1 MSNHPYLHHREYQ
14 RGHRRVGEILKGH
27 PEGATKHA
35 DGGAFSRVTSK
46 TAAEHHDAKVS
57 GKKGPKRFARG
68 GKVKHG
74 HTNIA
79 IVLPHGAGAGAASPA
94 PTAGPPVP
102 MGGPAPSP
110 MMPPPGGPPGMP
122 MRARG
127 GKVIDGEA
135 TASDIKAWGKRAA
148 KNSYFRGGAASGV
161 GREEKAAHMKRK
173 GK

>member
-1 MSNHPYLHHREYQ
+1 MHPFHHHRDYQ
-14 RGHRRVGEILKGH
+14 RGHRRVGEVLKGH

-46 TAAEHHDAKVS
+46 TAAEQHDAKVS
-57 GKKGPKRFARG
+57 GKKGPKRYARG
-68 GKVKHG
+68 GKVKH
-74 HTNIA
+74 HQTNIA
-79 IVLPHGAGAGAASPA
+79 IVVPHRPATDAAVTPPSAG

-110 MMPPPGGPPGMP
+110 MMPPPLA
-122 MRARG
+122 RARG
-127 GKVIDGEA
+127 GRAIDGEA
-135 TASDIKAWGKRAA
+135 TPADIKAWGKRAA
-148 KNSYFRGGAASGV
+148 KNSFFRGGAASGV